1 MAPQISLRQS
11 LTYYPTHRGAYLC
24 RLISSLGSDKNKA
37 SEQSSRRH
45 LSSCQETSF
54 PLRSQSRK
62 RLHICNLTPSLTSI
76 PAVVLSTDSLPHVFR
91 SKRGVFGLR
100 GLFIPRFQ
108 VITWGFWSPRTVY
121 PTFSGQSVGFL
132 VSVDGLSHVFRSK
145 RGIMGPAPMQNQR
158 GQLIKSESAS
168 RGNGG
173 AVSRFLFLN
182 LPFIFATYPLTSGG
196 QPSSVSIFGLAG
208 PGSVPAA
215 RRRDHVVGSYPTFSP
230 LPIVVH

>member
-1 MAPQISLRQS
+1 MCILIKWTLQDGYPSRLHGIFSSLALSLMAPQISLRQS

-24 RLISSLGSDKNKA
+24 RLISSLESDKNKA
-37 SEQSSRRH
+37 SEQV
-45 LSSCQETSF
+45 SF
-54 PLRSQSRK
+54 PAFDLPSGPLRSQSRK

-76 PAVVLSTDSLPHVFR
+76 PAVVLS
-91 SKRGVFGLR
+91 
-100 GLFIPRFQ
+100 
-108 VITWGFWSPRTVY
+108 
-121 PTFSGQSVGFL
+121 
-132 VSVDGLSHVFRSK
+132 
-145 RGIMGPAPMQNQR
+145 APMQKQR

>member
-37 SEQSSRRH
+37 SEQV
-45 LSSCQETSF
+45 SF
-54 PLRSQSRK
+54 PAFDLPSGPLRSQSPK

-76 PAVVLSTDSLPHVFR
+76 PAVVLS
-91 SKRGVFGLR
+91 
-100 GLFIPRFQ
+100 
-108 VITWGFWSPRTVY
+108 
-121 PTFSGQSVGFL
+121 
-132 VSVDGLSHVFRSK
+132 
-145 RGIMGPAPMQNQR
+145 APMQKQR